1 MARINTPTTYACGA
15 CGEFGHNKRTC
26 GKPVVAK
33 APRVARASA
42 APAMRIDPTLL
53 AALLTGDAAAIQQVA
68 ALLAASRAAPAAPAP
83 VAPVAEEVV
92 SPVAE
97 DATEGEGYSDFNY
110 AEGVDAEVAAM
121 TGEEFLKYVSEK
133 YPNDFDLAFGGEDDS
148 EEEEEDDDGMDA
160 DIENELDDMEA
171 AG

>member
-33 APRVARASA
+33 APRVARVPSS
-42 APAMRIDPTLL
+42 PAMRVDAGLL
-53 AALLTGDAAAIQQVA
+53 AALLTGDAEAIKQVA
-68 ALLAASRAAPAAPAP
+68 ALLASSVASPAP
-83 VAPVAEEVV
+83 VAPVPVAEAPVA
-92 SPVAE
+92 PVAE

-148 EEEEEDDDGMDA
+148 DDEDADDDDMDA
-160 DIENELDDMEA
+160 DIENELDEEMA

>member
-1 MARINTPTTYACGA
+1 M
-15 CGEFGHNKRTC
+15 
-26 GKPVVAK
+26 
-33 APRVARASA
+33 RVDAG
-42 APAMRIDPTLL
+42 LL
-53 AALLTGDAAAIQQVA
+53 AALLTGDAAAIQKVA
-68 ALLAASRAAPAAPAP
+68 AMLAGGVAAPVAPAP

-148 EEEEEDDDGMDA
+148 DDEDADDDDMDA
-160 DIENELDDMEA
+160 DIENELDEEMA